1 MRFRPSQLP
10 LSAPWRSTASNVYCE
25 HDGVKRH
32 CVNIRCESVIWRSE
46 EHTSELQSQSNLVC
60 RLLLEQKN
68 AMRRSGTRLRGYNAA
83 QCRTWTA
90 RGRLGP
96 GPRSIQEREPYAI
109 CRLLSGSRPPP
120 LGPPITP

>member
-60 RLLLEQKN
+60 RLLLEEKN
-68 AMRRSGTRLRGYNAA
+68 ALSRAELVKFLCFRVGGIGDLTAPPPDSAQSCEPRSGPASAA
-83 QCRTWTA
+83 I
-90 RGRLGP
+90 
-96 GPRSIQEREPYAI
+96 S
-109 CRLLSGSRPPP
+109 SRCFTSSCHAD
-120 LGPPITP
+120 TPAF